1 MPRRRAVP
9 RIGSL
14 ILNDIAAAY
23 EQSAKLTEAARESI
37 GKAG

>member
-1 MPRRRAVP
+1 MP